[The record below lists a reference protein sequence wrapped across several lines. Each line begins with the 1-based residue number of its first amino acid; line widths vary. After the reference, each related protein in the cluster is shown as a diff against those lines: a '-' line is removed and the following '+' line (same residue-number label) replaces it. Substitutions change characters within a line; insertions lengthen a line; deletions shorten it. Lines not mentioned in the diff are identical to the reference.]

1 MCGNV
6 PVWLVGWALTDSPC
20 LPPSTQLQSVEQ
32 MMVEAEASSLFKPQ
46 DAALLGV
53 EGQLASAKAHQQQ
66 GAIEEPGVL
75 PPSHEQEEEDA
86 SSVRSHPATRPQPQ
100 CPPSDS
106 SASTSSCSVSDKE
119 NKAKR

>member
-1 MCGNV
+1 
-6 PVWLVGWALTDSPC
+6 
-20 LPPSTQLQSVEQ
+20 

-46 DAALLGV
+46 DAASVGV
-53 EGQLASAKAHQQQ
+53 EGQPASVKAQQRQ
-66 GAIEEPGVL
+66 GARIEEPGVL
-75 PPSHEQEEEDA
+75 PPSREEEEEDA
-86 SSVRSHPATRPQPQ
+86 SSVRSHPATRPQQQ

>member
-1 MCGNV
+1 
-6 PVWLVGWALTDSPC
+6 
-20 LPPSTQLQSVEQ
+20 
-32 MMVEAEASSLFKPQ
+32 MVEAKASSPFKPI
-46 DAALLGV
+46 DTTSSSA
-53 EGQLASAKAHQQQ
+53 EGQVASAKAQQQ
-66 GAIEEPGVL
+66 GVEEEEPCLL
-75 PPSHEQEEEDA
+75 PRSQEEAEGEDA